1 MQGWLVWLEGSA
13 VSQAMREQVWL
24 YPLVE
29 VAHIAGFSVLVGA
42 VALFDLRLL
51 GCARTL
57 PVKALAQH
65 LLGWAL
71 VALTLIVPAGL
82 AMFASQPLEFAGN
95 PVFLLKLGLI
105 GLAGL
110 NAGLFHLG
118 IFRSV
123 SRWDAETAT
132 PGIAR
137 IQALV
142 SIVLWTG
149 VITCGRLLAY
159 T

>member
-1 MQGWLVWLEGSA
+1 MQDWLVWLEGSA
-13 VSQAMREQVWL
+13 FSQAMREQVWL

-42 VALFDLRLL
+42 VTLFDLRLL
-51 GCARTL
+51 GYARTL
-57 PVKALAQH
+57 PVQALAHH
-65 LLGWAL
+65 LLLWAL
-71 VALTLIVPAGL
+71 AALTLIVPAGL

-95 PVFLLKLGLI
+95 PVFVLKLGLI

-118 IFRSV
+118 IYRSV
-123 SRWDAETAT
+123 SRWDTETAT
-132 PGIAR
+132 PGIAK
-137 IQALV
+137 IQAV
-142 SIVLWTG
+142 ASILLWIG